1 MPKLRHQ
8 MTDNVQMLGNAA
20 LMERPKVAFLSSR
33 RVAPAAVM
41 RCFDWATGMRGG
53 GCLGG
58 ESISSGTAEVR
69 ALPCLIG
76 GFQSA
81 LERDV
86 LKLLLPN
93 GGPSIVMVLARGMW
107 RSVPTEYRTAINAGR
122 MLVVS
127 PFSQGVVRVSS
138 ETAEKRNCWVL
149 DHCDEAVFASLDP
162 NGSLARLVATR
173 PNLRYQVL

>member
-8 MTDNVQMLGNAA
+8 MNDNVQMLGNAA
-20 LMERPKVAFLSSR
+20 LMALPKVAFLSSR

-41 RCFDWATGMRGG
+41 RCYDWATGMRGG
-53 GCLGG
+53 GRGA
-58 ESISSGTAEVR
+58 T
-69 ALPCLIG
+69 ALPCVVG

-86 LKLLLPN
+86 LKLLLPE
-93 GGPSIVMVLARGMW
+93 GGPPIVMVLARGMW
-107 RSVPTEYRTAINAGR
+107 RSVPVEYREAINAGR

-127 PFSQGVVRVSS
+127 PFSQGVVRVSK
-138 ETAEKRNCWVL
+138 ETAERRNGWIL

-162 NGSLARLVATR
+162 NGSLARLVTAR